1 MLFDLAFIWLIFLP
15 TAEQPGISAATIADT
30 VQASGSLA
38 AELREQPHGR
48 PPTRS
53 PWEGRFGPPDE
64 ALLGPL
70 LRSAALP
77 GWGQHELGLGRW
89 IAYVGVE
96 VVGWGGLVERRSK
109 HRRWTRAYRDLAWSE
124 ARTHLWDGPRQ
135 DGPWE
140 YYEALLDYESSGRY
154 DADPTNERL
163 VPETDPDTYN
173 GRIWQLAREIHLP
186 GGTAEPPDPES
197 PEFSRALE
205 YYRSRAARPEFAW
218 DWQGNQAARSRFSS
232 LVDRSDDAA
241 RAATGFVGLLLLNRF
256 VSAVDAHL
264 AARTSEPRRV
274 RATSRFTD
282 LSPARRVAWELR
294 IDLYWTPGPS
304 TP

>member
-1 MLFDLAFIWLIFLP
+1 MLFDLALIWLIFLP
-15 TAEQPGISAATIADT
+15 TAEQPGISAGTTADT
-30 VQASGSLA
+30 LRGLGSFA
-38 AELREQPHGR
+38 EELREQPR
-48 PPTRS
+48 PLTPARS
-53 PWEGRFGPPDE
+53 PWESRPDPRDE
-64 ALLGPL
+64 ARLGPL

-77 GWGQHELGLGRW
+77 GWGQHELGLRRW

-96 VVGWGGLVERRSK
+96 VVGWSGLVERRLK
-109 HRRWTRAYRDLAWSE
+109 HRRWTRAYRNLAWSE
-124 ARTHLWDGPRQ
+124 ARSHLWDGPRR

-140 YYEALLDYESSGRY
+140 YYEVLLDYESSGRY
-154 DADPTNERL
+154 DLDPTTERL

-173 GRIWQLAREIHLP
+173 GHIWQLAQEIHLP
-186 GGTAEPPDPES
+186 GGADGQPDPES
-197 PEFSRALE
+197 PGFSRALE

-218 DWQGNQAARSRFSS
+218 DWQGNETARSRFSS

-241 RAATGFVGLLLLNRF
+241 RAATAFVGLLLLNRF

-264 AARTSEPRRV
+264 AAHTPGPSRV